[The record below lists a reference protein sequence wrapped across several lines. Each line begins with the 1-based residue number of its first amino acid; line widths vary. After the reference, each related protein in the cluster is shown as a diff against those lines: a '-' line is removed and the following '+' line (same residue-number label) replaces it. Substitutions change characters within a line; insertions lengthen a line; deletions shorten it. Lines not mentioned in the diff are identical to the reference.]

1 MNETIELIEPSLP
14 MTGGKV
20 IEQPRSEVT
29 VTTPEQ
35 VLSMAIQRGAT
46 IDQMERMMALAERM
60 RAQQVEDEQRESVR
74 RFNAA
79 FAGFKTETV
88 KVIRNRGFAGPL
100 AGKKYADLFSLVDAA
115 TEPLARHGL
124 SCSWK
129 TTRDDKDWIE
139 VTCTL
144 KHSGGH
150 FETVAMG
157 GPPDTGGAKN
167 MLQARFSTTTYL
179 ERRTM
184 KAILGLADQ
193 DEDDDGAGGAQDAGQ
208 SPLQDW
214 IGKAQDTT
222 DEAALNAVVRGGVAA
237 FSRDKKSYNE
247 FGAAVAKHRAFIKQ
261 ASQQEGSHA

>member
-1 MNETIELIEPSLP
+1 MNQTTEVIEPSQAK
-14 MTGGKV
+14 TGGSI
-20 IEQPRSEVT
+20 IEPQQAMPT
-29 VTTPEQ
+29 TTPEQ

-46 IDQMERMMALAERM
+46 IEQMERMMALAERM
-60 RAQQVEDEQRESVR
+60 RAQRVEDEQRESVR

-88 KVIRNRGFAGPL
+88 KVIRNRAFAGPL
-100 AGKKYADLFSLVDAA
+100 AGKKYADLFSVVDAA
-115 TEPLARHGL
+115 TEALAKHGL

-129 TTRDDKDWIE
+129 TTKDDKDWIE

-150 FETVAMG
+150 SESVSMG

-167 MLQARFSTTTYL
+167 LLQARFSTTTYL

-193 DEDDDGAGGAQDAGQ
+193 DEDDDGAGGAEDGDKPNQL
-208 SPLQDW
+208 LQTLLADL
-214 IGKAQDTT
+214 KEKLT
-222 DEAALNAVVRGGVAA
+222 DEEARLHYVNNTAKLGDVKLQGK
-237 FSRDKKSYNE
+237 FK
-247 FGAAVAKHRAFIKQ
+247 AAVMAHRAKI
-261 ASQQEGSHA
+261 AEGATA